1 MTLRNTVC
9 NFPLS
14 IFIAFGNYRSPLI
27 AFSNLIRV
35 IRRRSRIKSAMRG
48 LGGLCCVALKGF
60 VMTLQKS
67 RGLTP
72 PSMLFRPK
80 GLY

>member
-48 LGGLCCVALKGF
+48 LGGLCSVAPKGF
-60 VMTLQKS
+60 IELNALLS
-67 RGLTP
+67 RGLTHP
-72 PSMLFRPK
+72 AYALSP
-80 GLY
+80 

>member
-35 IRRRSRIKSAMRG
+35 IRRRSWIKSAMRG
-48 LGGLCCVALKGF
+48 LGGLYSVAPKGF
-60 VMTLQKS
+60 IELNALLS
-67 RGLTP
+67 RGLTHP
-72 PSMLFRPK
+72 AYAVSP
-80 GLY
+80 